1 MRVEAIEIGHA
12 EDGFRA
18 QLHESVS
25 TQNLVDGI
33 YLDDTPFSDSDSDSE
48 TLAYGPGIKDWLVL
62 SCISLVAMMDA
73 FHATMMTP
81 IVPVCLASQSLDF
94 L

>member
-33 YLDDTPFSDSDSDSE
+33 YLDDTPFSDSESDSE
-48 TLAYGPGIKDWLVL
+48 TLACGPGIKDWLVL
-62 SCISLVAMMDA
+62 SCVSLVAMMDA

-81 IVPVCLASQSLDF
+81 VVPVCLASQSLDF
-94 L
+94 P